1 MDVWTAF
8 SLNLGFSFVV
18 TFLLEM
24 KEIYKENGE
33 WKEMEGKW
41 PVFMAKCFKHN
52 NIFRLLMAKENFCSK

>member
-18 TFLLEM
+18 TFLLET
-24 KEIYKENGE
+24 KEIYKEKKRLSIHG
-33 WKEMEGKW
+33 
-41 PVFMAKCFKHN
+41 KCFKRN